1 MTTIRQQSPKLGK
14 RKKPFEKAVTYEKK
28 EGLLT
33 NTYWRHRQCSSSF
46 QLMQQRQ
53 QLSSRAVGES
63 ENPGG
68 WASINPRPFKEKVLF
83 LFLPKSG
90 VVIVPSAPRVP
101 TALRVLSSSRYSS
114 QGLGYSPG
122 SIATFF
128 SFSGRQLL
136 ASSCLNLSLMK
147 EGSNESIQ
155 GNIESRPGFIYL
167 ILCPRIKD

>member
-1 MTTIRQQSPKLGK
+1 MKKK
-14 RKKPFEKAVTYEKK
+14 RRPTH
-28 EGLLT
+28 
-33 NTYWRHRQCSSSF
+33 TYWRHRQCSSPF

-53 QLSSRAVGES
+53 QLSSRAAGKS
-63 ENPGG
+63 ENPRG
-68 WASINPRPFKEKVLF
+68 WVGINPRPFKKQVFF
-83 LFLPKSG
+83 LFLLKSKM
-90 VVIVPSAPRVP
+90 VIVPSVPRVP
-101 TALRVLSSSRYSS
+101 TALRVLSSSRCSS

-167 ILCPRIKD
+167 ILCPRIKGCGQLSSGKEYQRSI

>member
-1 MTTIRQQSPKLGK
+1 MGFLSTVLNLSSNP
-14 RKKPFEKAVTYEKK
+14 KPFVE
-28 EGLLT
+28 EG
-33 NTYWRHRQCSSSF
+33 F
-46 QLMQQRQ
+46 
-53 QLSSRAVGES
+53 V
-63 ENPGG
+63 
-68 WASINPRPFKEKVLF
+68 SIPAKIWDGDRPLR
-83 LFLPKSG
+83 
-90 VVIVPSAPRVP
+90 PRVP
-101 TALRVLSSSRYSS
+101 TALWVLSSSRYSS

>member
-1 MTTIRQQSPKLGK
+1 M
-14 RKKPFEKAVTYEKK
+14 
-28 EGLLT
+28 
-33 NTYWRHRQCSSSF
+33 
-46 QLMQQRQ
+46 
-53 QLSSRAVGES
+53 SSRAVGNS

-68 WASINPRPFKEKVLF
+68 WAGINPRPFKKKVLF
-83 LFLPKSG
+83 LFLLESG
-90 VVIVPSAPRVP
+90 MVIVPSTLRLP
-101 TALRVLSSSRYSS
+101 TALRILSSSRYSS

-167 ILCPRIKD
+167 PNIVSSDKRLRLAEFREGIPEVLSSGVEKVLVLWIFFIEGQIFYWFSTTSCLLS